1 MLQQTQVATVVGYY
15 ERFLAALPT
24 LGDLAAADLRNV
36 LRLWQGLG
44 YYRRARHLH
53 AAARTVVEHHG
64 GRIPASAAELASL
77 PGIGRYTAGAI
88 ASIAFGRR
96 AALVDGNVARV
107 LARWLAIE
115 EPIDAPATQRR
126 VWALAERFVPPRHP
140 GDWNQALMELG
151 AVICLPRNPAC
162 DACPVRRLCAAASA
176 GRQNLL
182 PRRRPRRRP
191 TAVTHHVVAVA
202 RHGAYLFEQRPS
214 DGLWADLWQMPTC
227 EDAAGPVRRGALA
240 RWVEAQTRLTV
251 APPERVGTFQHQTTH
266 RAVTFTLWRTDAL
279 SGRRRADAVWRS
291 LDDLD
296 DLPLSR
302 PQQRIAAMLSPDP
315 AALS

>member
-15 ERFLAALPT
+15 ERFMAALPT
-24 LGDLAAADLRNV
+24 LADLAAADPQTV

-53 AAARTVVEHHG
+53 AAARAVVEHHG
-64 GRIPASAAELASL
+64 GTVPASPAELASL
-77 PGIGRYTAGAI
+77 PGIGPYTAGAI
-88 ASIAFGRR
+88 ASIAFGRS

-115 EPIDAPATQRR
+115 EPIDAPVVQRQ
-126 VWALAERFVPPRHP
+126 VWSLAQQLVPPRHP

-151 AVICLPRNPAC
+151 ALICLPRNPVC
-162 DACPVRRLCAAASA
+162 DACPVRHCCAAAA
-176 GRQNLL
+176 TGRQGTL

-191 TAVTHHVVAVA
+191 TAVTHHVVAVV
-202 RHGAYLFEQRPS
+202 RNGAYLFEQRPA

-227 EDAAGPVRRGALA
+227 ENAADPLRRGTLA
-240 RWVEAQTRLTV
+240 RWVRQRTRLAVT
-251 APPERVGTFQHQTTH
+251 APDLVGTFQHQTTH
-266 RAVTFTLWRTDAL
+266 RAVTFTLWRADAR
-279 SGRRRADAVWRS
+279 SGRRRADTVWRS

-302 PQQRIAAMLSPDP
+302 PQQRIAAMLAPDR
-315 AALS
+315 AS